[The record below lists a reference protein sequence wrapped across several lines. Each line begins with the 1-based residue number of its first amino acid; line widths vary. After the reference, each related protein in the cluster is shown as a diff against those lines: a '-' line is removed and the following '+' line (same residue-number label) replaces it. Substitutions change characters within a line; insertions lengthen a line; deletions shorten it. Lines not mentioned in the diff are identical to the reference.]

1 MQEQKTELE
10 KKNIVRLSNKQAKL
24 MTKTCLQNALV
35 QILDTKDINDISVS
49 ELTRRAGVSRTAFYS
64 NYQTVDDVLSEMIN
78 HELEEVNKAV
88 WNAINNKEDIFP
100 PIVQMMKDNS
110 ELYSLVLKT
119 NIEKTA
125 FFQLRDYIKTTYPT
139 IDKKRYY
146 LLVACIGALRNIIL
160 EWFINGCDESVQ
172 TIAAI
177 CDASTRYVRDE
188 VFSHL

>member
-35 QILDTKDINDISVS
+35 QILEAKDINDISVS

-64 NYQTVDDVLSEMIN
+64 NYQTVDDILSEMIN
-78 HELEEVNKAV
+78 HELKEVNKAV